1 MKDIKVTDK
10 RCLELSLVILEG
22 IPGIR
27 FDMHKFQERCG
38 TAGCIGGY
46 AVATY
51 AREVWERKG
60 AGPASCANNIEL
72 VAAKLLGLNPE
83 QAGEMFYPWVSNS
96 LAQRKEYAPGAAD
109 ITPEMAARMLTHF
122 VETKRVVWKPQS

>member
-1 MKDIKVTDK
+1 MKDMKVTDK
-10 RCLELSLVILEG
+10 RCLELSRIILDG

-27 FDMHKFQERCG
+27 FDMHKFRERCG

-51 AREVWERKG
+51 AREVWEKKG
-60 AGPASCANNIEL
+60 DGLASCTNDIEL
-72 VAAKLLGLNPE
+72 VAAKLLGLNLE
-83 QAGEMFYPWVSNS
+83 QIGEMFYPWVSNS

-109 ITPEMAARMLTHF
+109 ITPEMAARTLTHF
-122 VETKRVVWKPQS
+122 AATKKVVWEHQS